1 LEVGTASGYY
11 WRCQNLHVLRVLNRR
26 GNKLMQFFVF
36 GYQQQLS
43 RMAVNTQISF
53 DSVKILRAIDP
64 TRHYGQNLTIA
75 RIPRYTV

>member
-1 LEVGTASGYY
+1 
-11 WRCQNLHVLRVLNRR
+11 
-26 GNKLMQFFVF
+26 MQFFVF